1 MANKP
6 GRPKKTTTIVATK
19 KTFTKAQIAT
29 LREIENGIT
38 DIRRKLYQME
48 EDSETM
54 SKIMF
59 NVGMLF
65 KTADDLENKMCDFLE
80 EIDEEAYRIN
90 F

>member
-1 MANKP
+1 MAQR
-6 GRPKKTTTIVATK
+6 GRPKKTETVVK
-19 KTFTKAQIAT
+19 KTFTKTQIAT

-80 EIDEEAYRIN
+80 EVDEEAYRIN